1 MTSTTPIEK
10 REEQPTATA
19 LAEPIRGG
27 PTYRPNVDIVER
39 PDELLVVADVPGVTA
54 ESVNVRYEHGELTLE
69 AHVEPRQRA
78 DTSYLLREYGV
89 GAFRRVFR
97 LSETIDAG
105 RISAEVGNG
114 VLTLH
119 LPKAESAKPRQIKVK
134 SA

>member
-1 MTSTTPIEK
+1 MTSTTSLEK
-10 REEQPTATA
+10 REEQSPAMA

-27 PTYRPNVDIVER
+27 PTYRPSVDIVER

-97 LSETIDAG
+97 LNETIDAEQ
-105 RISAEVGNG
+105 ISAEVGNG

-119 LPKAESAKPRQIKVK
+119 LPKAESAKPRRIKVK